1 MKFSIHKNDILDV
14 LAKVQGLTNRKS
26 TMPITQTVLIQTM
39 DNAISISATD
49 LETGFE
55 GVYTADV
62 LEEGAICLHSRKLFE
77 IIRDFPSDQIRL
89 SQIGNQRIE
98 IGEKNLQFHLMGMNP
113 DDFPAIPKMTDVS
126 YFELDSEAFRKMIDR
141 TAYIQ
146 GASEVKLAHVLGVF
160 MDQVTREDEIQL
172 RMSSTDGGRLAVCFQ
187 RFDLNKSIPL
197 ANGVLIPKKGLS
209 EIGKFLDAPGAV
221 ELGFKSN
228 MLIVKKGFETL
239 IVRLIDGEFP
249 VFDDVIEIKDA
260 TSVIFDRE
268 LFLLMLKRMSILSAD
283 EYKAVIFSFQENR
296 LRIESTNPYLGES
309 KEDMAIRYAGEEIQE
324 GFNPKF
330 FIDSLNLIND
340 EKVVLHL
347 FGKEKPC
354 ILEGEEDDSYLCVIM
369 PMRI

>member
-1 MKFSIHKNDILDV
+1 MKFSINKNDILDV
-14 LAKVQGLTNRKS
+14 LSKVQGLTNRKS

-62 LEEGAICLHSRKLFE
+62 IDQGAICLHSRKLFE
-77 IIRDFPSDQIRL
+77 IIRDFPSDRIRM

-113 DDFPAIPKMTDVS
+113 EDFPAIPRMTDVAC
-126 YFELDSEAFRKMIDR
+126 FEIDSEKFRKMIDR
-141 TAYIQ
+141 TAGIQ
-146 GASEVKLAHVLGVF
+146 GASDTKLEHILGVF
-160 MDQVTREDEIQL
+160 MDQVTREDEIEL
-172 RMSSTDGGRLAVCFQ
+172 RMASTDGGRLAVCSQGFGLDKQ
-187 RFDLNKSIPL
+187 IPL

-209 EIGKFLDAPGAV
+209 EVAKFLDAPGAV

-239 IVRLIDGEFP
+239 IVRLIEGEFP
-249 VFDDVIEIKDA
+249 VYDDVIEIEGA
-260 TSVIFDRE
+260 TPVIFDRE
-268 LFLLMLKRMSILSAD
+268 LFLMMLKRMSILSAD
-283 EYKAVIFSFQENR
+283 EYKAVIFHFQQNR
-296 LRIESTNPYLGES
+296 LRIESTNPHLGDS
-309 KEDMAIRYAGEEIQE
+309 KEDMVIRYAGEEIQA

-347 FGKEKPC
+347 FAEDKPC

-369 PMRI
+369 PMKL